1 MGVAAPS
8 GKRQGGM
15 IRWILSLGAYL
26 KGFAHD
32 LVHGDWFTKLTLLI
46 WGAGYMRRGQYIKG
60 LLLTALEGVLVWL
73 VGFQLMPY
81 LLKFDTL
88 GTVAQERVWN
98 DAAGKYD
105 FNQYDNSF
113 LILLFSV
120 IGLFLIVFAVVFCI
134 RNVRQAYEVEQR
146 VKAGKKINSFRNDIE
161 DVFGKKFHRTLLS
174 LPILGVLTFTIIPL
188 LVTVLVAFTNYDSG
202 HTVPKNLFT
211 WVGMENFAKVF
222 DLSNNSR
229 FASAFGQILIW
240 TIVWSFLATFTCYI
254 GGILLAMFIN
264 NKRTIGK
271 KFWRT
276 CFMVAV
282 AVPQFV
288 SLMLIRNFFHDDGV
302 VNVICR
308 QMGITKWL
316 FDMGVINKETFIPF
330 LTDVRW
336 VRPMII
342 LINMWVGV
350 PFTMLM
356 VSGILMNIPGELL
369 ESAKIDGANAWQSF
383 KSITMP
389 YILFITGPYLINTLV
404 SNINN
409 FNVIYLLTREVYGTR
424 NMELAAVSA
433 SETDL
438 LITWLYKLT
447 TDQESYNMAS
457 VIGIIV
463 FLICAAATLLSF
475 NRMIKGDK
483 EETFQ

>member
-1 MGVAAPS
+1 MSVAAS
-8 GKRQGGM
+8 SKKKRGVSF
-15 IRWILSLGAYL
+15 RWLANQWAFL

-32 LVHGDWFTKLTLLI
+32 FMYGDWFTKLTLLI
-46 WGAGYMRRGQYIKG
+46 WGAGYARRGQYVKG
-60 LLLTALEGVLVWL
+60 LLLTAAQGILIWV

-88 GTVAQERVWN
+88 GTVQQERVWN

-120 IGLFLIVFAVVFCI
+120 IALFLIVVGVGFAI
-134 RNVRQAYEVEQR
+134 QNLRQAYQVEQR
-146 VKAGKKINSFRNDIE
+146 AKAGKKLNTFRD
-161 DVFGKKFHRTLLS
+161 DVADLFGKKFHRTLLS
-174 LPILGVLTFTIIPL
+174 LPVLGVVAFTIIPL
-188 LVTVLVAFTNYDSG
+188 LVTVLVAFTNYDSA
-202 HTVPKNLFT
+202 HIVPKNLFT
-211 WVGMENFAKVF
+211 WVGLDNFGRLLDF
-222 DLSNNSR
+222 SSNSK
-229 FASAFGQILIW
+229 FASAFGMILTW
-240 TIVWSFLATFTCYI
+240 TIVWAFLATFTCYI

-264 NKRTIGK
+264 NKRTLGK

-276 CFMVAV
+276 CFMVAI

-302 VNVICR
+302 VNVVCR
-308 QMGITKWL
+308 NLGITKWL
-316 FDMGVINKETFIPF
+316 FDIGMIPKETYIPF

-342 LINMWVGV
+342 LINMWVGI

-409 FNVIYLLTREVYGTR
+409 FNVIYLLTREVYGTK

-433 SETDL
+433 NETDL

-447 TDQESYNMAS
+447 RDQDSYNMAS

-463 FLICAAATLLSF
+463 FIICASVTLLSF